1 MPSPEP
7 LRIALVG
14 LRGSGK
20 STLGRLLAEELG
32 LDFRDLDLELLPL
45 GTVHGNPGEFLSAVG
60 LAAFRQAE
68 SQALERL
75 AQGDLPFVLAT
86 GGGAVEGAENRRLLR
101 ERCFTLWLQA
111 APRVLAARIAAD
123 PTPRPP
129 LLPSAEA
136 RLTAAGAL
144 AESREMLARRGGWY
158 REVARGELDTTGLD
172 PAEAL
177 RRLRA
182 LLPGPA

>member
-20 STLGRLLAEELG
+20 STLGRLLADELR
-32 LDFRDLDLELLPL
+32 LDFRDLDVELLPE
-45 GTVHGNPGEFLSAVG
+45 GTVHANAGEFLSAVG
-60 LAAFRQAE
+60 LASFRQAE

-75 AQGDLPFVLAT
+75 TKGALPFVLAT
-86 GGGAVEGAENRRLLR
+86 GGGAVEGAESRRLLR
-101 ERCFTLWLQA
+101 ERCFTLWLRA
-111 APRVLAARIAAD
+111 DPERLAARIAAD

-129 LLPSAEA
+129 LLSTGEA

-172 PAEAL
+172 PAGAL

-182 LLPGPA
+182 LLPGPG